1 NEGASMAKKK
11 AKGESL
17 GGYFR
22 QLFREHPEWL
32 KIKSNDLIKQ
42 RYEAD
47 HPSQQFTSNIR
58 ANLANVKSLMRK
70 QMRKRGRKPG
80 TGAKP
85 ALVAALGGRD
95 MESLELAIDNC
106 LSMAR
111 EIDPVGLEP
120 VIHSLRRARNQLVWK
135 MGEPD
140 S

>member
-1 NEGASMAKKK
+1 MAKKK

-32 KIKSNDLIKQ
+32 KIKSNDLIQQ
-42 RYEAD
+42 RFEAD
-47 HPSQQFTSNIR
+47 HPGQPFTSNIR

-70 QMRKRGRKPG
+70 QMRKRGKARAV
-80 TGAKP
+80 AKTATATVP
-85 ALVAALGGRD
+85 PGGRD

-106 LSMAR
+106 LSVAR

-120 VIHSLRRARNQLVWK
+120 VIRSLRRARNQLVWK

-140 S
+140 